1 MYEVFIFIVFVF
13 WPLITIAFCYL
24 FVFNS
29 RECRSKFLTIFR
41 LFSSCG
47 EQFATPEELEAHKK
61 IHRTCPEC
69 LLELPTVPLLESHM
83 RKEHGTSTLKDHW
96 QKTRKNIL
104 CPFCGRV
111 FVWKWH
117 LLEHYRS
124 EHPGQGAEPEKCKE
138 CGKSFKNMRRLKDH
152 MLRHSDKKTFVCNT
166 CGKAFKT
173 AGNLF
178 QHKQQHLPKKFVCG
192 CGERFTYP
200 HGLKRHKP
208 RCLAGLPIRK
218 AHSRNMPAF
227 YRLERKTAPETE
239 QTSESSSS
247 LPEVRDHD
255 TAPSQTSPP
264 TDQAQASNQGA
275 ADHPNPPQLQQ
286 METSSSAE
294 PYCWIQALPMLCL
307 PSSSVM
313 VPPPASLPWVWNL
326 GNVTKRFPL
335 WYHGVH
341 IVLIRLLYDS
351 IVLLFLF

>member
-1 MYEVFIFIVFVF
+1 M
-13 WPLITIAFCYL
+13 ITIAFCNL

-83 RKEHGTSTLKDHW
+83 RKQHGTSTLKDHW

-138 CGKSFKNMRRLKDH
+138 CGKSFKNVRRLKDH

-294 PYCWIQALPMLCL
+294 PYC
-307 PSSSVM
+307 
-313 VPPPASLPWVWNL
+313 
-326 GNVTKRFPL
+326 
-335 WYHGVH
+335 
-341 IVLIRLLYDS
+341 
-351 IVLLFLF
+351 